1 MSCPDLSGPSRE
13 ALARHG
19 AEVLR
24 WNTRFSLISRVD
36 PEARLLALQQ
46 ECDAAFRALYEAWPG
61 FRSGPAGAGLPLRY
75 IDLGSGG
82 GFPGLIWHA
91 WLQGVGLPG
100 TDHAGS
106 LLVEPRDKRAWLL
119 EQVARDVGWQLEVRR
134 LTWGRRQPAALTPP
148 TPAHDLITLKALR
161 LTDPDIL
168 AGWRRDRPAG
178 DTPVTICRFCS
189 DEEGESATSAEAE
202 LGLPAADGPGAAATP
217 FHCRLP
223 FSHSSGRDALL
234 ISHYPTG
241 A

>member
-1 MSCPDLSGPSRE
+1 MSCPDLSGPLRE
-13 ALARHG
+13 ALLHHG

-24 WNTRFSLISRVD
+24 WNTRFSLISRID

-46 ECDAAFRALYEAWPG
+46 ECDAAFRAMHEAWPG

-91 WLQGVGLPG
+91 WLLGVGLPG
-100 TDHAGS
+100 TAHVGS

-119 EQVARDVGWQLEVRR
+119 EQVARDAGWQIEVRR
-134 LTWGRRQPAALTPP
+134 ITWGRRQPAAFTPP
-148 TPAHDLITLKALR
+148 APAHDLITLKALR
-161 LTDPDIL
+161 LTDKDIL

-189 DEEGESATSAEAE
+189 ADDGESATGAEAE
-202 LGLPAADGPGAAATP
+202 LGLPCAEGPDSPATP

-223 FSHSSGRDALL
+223 FSHSTGRDTLL
-234 ISHYPTG
+234 ISHYP
-241 A
+241 ASA